1 MTRNFP
7 GGAPS
12 TGVGRQSGDDP
23 TARGADRADSDLD
36 ARQAL
41 EGRED
46 DDLGAA
52 TEREAWIRGARSTP
66 SAADVRSDDMGA
78 PNGEPR

>member
-1 MTRNFP
+1 MTRDFS

-12 TGVGRQSGDDP
+12 TGVGRQGDDDP
-23 TARGADRADSDLD
+23 ATHGADRADSPLD
-36 ARQAL
+36 ARQAV

-46 DDLGAA
+46 DDLGAG
-52 TEREAWIRGARSTP
+52 TEAESWILGARSTP
-66 SAADVRSDDMGA
+66 SAADVRSDDRGV

>member
-1 MTRNFP
+1 MSRNFP

-12 TGVGRQSGDDP
+12 TGIGRQSGDDP
-23 TARGADRADSDLD
+23 TARGADRADSRLD
-36 ARQAL
+36 ARQGV

-46 DDLGAA
+46 DDLAA
-52 TEREAWIRGARSTP
+52 GSAEERDVRGARSTP
-66 SAADVRSDDMGA
+66 SSADVRSDDQGV

>member
-1 MTRNFP
+1 MSRHFP

-12 TGVGRQSGDDP
+12 TGVGRQSGADP
-23 TARGADRADSDLD
+23 SARGADRVDSKL
-36 ARQAL
+36 ASRQAI

-46 DDLGAA
+46 DDLAA
-52 TEREAWIRGARSTP
+52 GSAEELDIRGARSTP
-66 SAADVRSDDMGA
+66 SSADVRSDDQGV